1 VASTNV
7 PHADRP
13 ARHRPE
19 VSGAAWI
26 RDRNLLGE
34 LVRRDLKARYR
45 GSNLGILW
53 SLFNPLIYMVIY
65 SVVFSQFM
73 RFPIKGAAY
82 PVFLLSGLLAWNF
95 FSGGLL
101 GSVNSVLGNA
111 TLVKKVAFPWV
122 LLTLSSVIAA
132 FINYLISLVL
142 LVPVLLFF
150 KAEIG
155 TPLLLLPVI
164 VIVMFVMTM
173 GLGLLVAAGNV
184 YFRDIEYLLNILL
197 QVGFFLTP
205 VIYSLDLITGKVGSH
220 SLKAQIFYGVL
231 QLNPMAWIATSFQ
244 DVLAFNRMPQHWSG
258 LLYST
263 VFSIVALAGG
273 LLVFERLQG
282 RFAEEL

>member
-1 VASTNV
+1 MAST
-7 PHADRP
+7 ALTP
-13 ARHRPE
+13 AGGPTSPRPE
-19 VSGAAWI
+19 SGGAWI
-26 RDRNLLGE
+26 RDRNLLSE

-95 FSGGLL
+95 FSQGLL

-142 LVPVLLFF
+142 LIPALLFF
-150 KAEIG
+150 HASVG
-155 TPLLLLPVI
+155 VSLAFLPLV
-164 VIVMFVMTM
+164 VIVMFVMTL

-205 VIYSLDLITGKVGSH
+205 VIYSLDLITGKLGAH
-220 SLKAQIFYGVL
+220 SVKAEFFYAFL
-231 QLNPMAWIATSFQ
+231 RLNPMAWIATSFQ
-244 DVLAFNRMPQHWSG
+244 DVLAFNRAPVHLSG
-258 LLYST
+258 LAYSAG
-263 VFSIVALAGG
+263 FSVVALAAG
-273 LLVFERLQG
+273 LLVFQRLQG